1 MNVNIV
7 SLTLALDAIGQQAAL
22 GQEQYDWLQLQ
33 KGYNHFLQ
41 MNEGQLQ
48 ELLQEVLR
56 GSRVGR
62 YSPLLVMVFEA
73 TIEARISFLRNRNQ
87 APAS

>member
-7 SLTLALDAIGQQAAL
+7 SLTLALDAIGQQATLA
-22 GQEQYDWLQLQ
+22 QEQYDWLQLQ

-41 MNEGQLQ
+41 MTEGQLQ
-48 ELLQEVLR
+48 ELLQEILR
-56 GSRVGR
+56 GCRVGR
-62 YSPLLVMVFEA
+62 YSPLLCLVFEA
-73 TIEARISFLRNRNQ
+73 TIEARIAFLRKHNQ

>member
-48 ELLQEVLR
+48 ELLQEALR